1 MHETGIV
8 KDLLRRVETA
18 ARQAGAQRV
27 SGVHVWLGALTS
39 FSPEHFREHF
49 EEEAQGTLA
58 EGARLTIEVS
68 EDAADA
74 GAQQIVMRSIDL
86 EV

>member
-1 MHETGIV
+1 V
-8 KDLLRRVETA
+8 KDLLHRVEAA

-58 EGARLTIEVS
+58 EGAQLTIEVS
-68 EDAADA
+68 EDEADA
-74 GAQQIVMRSIDL
+74 GSQQIVMRSIDL

>member
-8 KDLLRRVETA
+8 KDLLRRVEAA

-49 EEEAQGTLA
+49 EEEARGTLA
-58 EGARLTIEVS
+58 QGARLTIEVS
-68 EDAADA
+68 GDETDA

-86 EV
+86 DV